1 MEELEEALARAYK
14 VTYLVS
20 NQALIWDKQGE
31 QIPELQKL
39 FKPNKPKRKLLLR
52 VAESCMEHTIGAWP
66 EWFQSVT
73 KEEFISLL
81 HLDCE

>member
-14 VTYLVS
+14 VTYLAS
-20 NQALIWDKQGE
+20 NQALIWDKQDK

-39 FKPNKPKRKLLLR
+39 FKPNKPNRKLLLR
-52 VAESCMEHTIGAWP
+52 VAESCVEHTIGVWP
-66 EWFQSVT
+66 EWSQCVT
-73 KEEFISLL
+73 KEDFVSLL